1 MNFFKMVIPFFKL
14 ILCSYYCGYN
24 IFCIKYFLSCVGNI
38 LHICGVIIKNRKFS
52 IHVVFVYMC
61 LIVS

>member
-24 IFCIKYFLSCVGNI
+24 NI
-38 LHICGVIIKNRKFS
+38 LYNPLAELNWNDKHK
-52 IHVVFVYMC
+52 
-61 LIVS
+61 